1 MLLPATKKKLDSNHK
16 EFVSK
21 YDLDSPLTS
30 RNVREFYIIA
40 FEHLLL
46 LSLEERLEKI
56 TNFDYQYWNEVRFS
70 YKEGSL
76 SKGALEKIKD
86 LKKDIKKAS
95 KNIVSSIMIDR
106 ALAYIQ
112 EDASYGPFSTGKDF
126 YKFGR
131 EVLTDVSNSGKYIRS
146 RFNLHRSIEEILNHN
161 DNLYSYKKRIK
172 HLINGISTAIDSNV
186 LREYPNSRLLGL
198 ANPLA
203 L

>member
-1 MLLPATKKKLDSNHK
+1 MPPDVIKEKLNNIHDN
-16 EFVSK
+16 FVTR
-21 YDLDSPLTS
+21 YNLNSPLTS
-30 RNVREFYIIA
+30 RNVREFYVIA

-56 TNFDYQYWNEVRFS
+56 TNFDYQCWNEIRLN
-70 YKEGSL
+70 YKERSL
-76 SKGALEKIKD
+76 SKGGLEKIKD
-86 LKKDIKKAS
+86 IKKDIKKSS
-95 KNIVSSIMIDR
+95 KNIVSSIMMER
-106 ALAYIQ
+106 TLAYIQ
-112 EDASYGPFSTGKDF
+112 KDPNYGPFSTGKSF

-131 EVLTDVSNSGKYIRS
+131 EVLTDVNNSGKYIRS

-172 HLINGISTAIDSNV
+172 HLINNISATIDSNV

-198 ANPLA
+198 INPLA